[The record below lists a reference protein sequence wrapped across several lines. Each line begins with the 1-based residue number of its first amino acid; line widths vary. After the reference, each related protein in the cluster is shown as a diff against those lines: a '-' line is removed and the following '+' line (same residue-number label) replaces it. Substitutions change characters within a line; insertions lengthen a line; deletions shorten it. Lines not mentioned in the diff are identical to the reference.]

1 MPRTRVKGSL
11 LCDASVTA
19 EKLTDGAVITAKI
32 LDGNVTEQKLA
43 VDVQQRLL
51 SSAQVLAKERF
62 PGELPEDTDMTI
74 PGGITWDSVQDF
86 VERFVIV
93 LNGQILGNGAG
104 PPAGCTDWVDVYPG
118 SSNDKIRFTF
128 PLRKGHKIQVIR
140 L

>member
-1 MPRTRVKGSL
+1 MPRTRTKGSL
-11 LCDASVTA
+11 FCDGSVTA

-51 SSAQVLAKERF
+51 SSAQVLAKQHF
-62 PGELPEDTDMTI
+62 PGELSADTDMII
-74 PGGITWDSVQDF
+74 PGGFKWASAQDF
-86 VERFVIV
+86 LERFIIV

-104 PPAGCTDWVDVYPG
+104 PPAAETDWVDVYPG
-118 SSNDKIRFTF
+118 SSSNRIRFTF